1 MRFVFGD
8 YELEPEARTLE
19 RQGRRIPVEPKIF
32 DVLTYLIEHR
42 ERFVSPDELLD
53 ALWSG
58 AHVTPAAVSRTV
70 QKARQAVGDD
80 GERQTVLRTEY
91 GHGFRFV
98 ADVSLVPAPEAAPPM
113 RARSELAWP
122 LRPGLWRCCWWRSSP
137 GS

>member
-1 MRFVFGD
+1 MPMRFVFGG
-8 YELEPEARTLE
+8 YELEPEARTLQH
-19 RQGRRIPVEPKIF
+19 QGRRIPVEPKIF

-53 ALWSG
+53 AFWSG

-80 GERQTVLRTEY
+80 GEHQTVLRTEY

-98 ADVSLVPAPEAAPPM
+98 AEVSVASEAAPQAPIGF
-113 RARSELAWP
+113 RTRRIAATGVAALLLVAVVAWF
-122 LRPGLWRCCWWRSSP
+122 
-137 GS
+137 